1 MTGEQVEGRTF
12 RGDTVQPETPAA
24 KEHRNQTKG
33 IEERMKSLWI
43 VLGVVGVIILIVLFG
58 FGSYVSTKNTLVQ
71 KNEAINQAYSQVNV
85 VQQRRL
91 DLIPNLVASVKGY
104 VSEESTVLTNIA
116 NARAAITS
124 APDRAS
130 SIAANSKLDVAL
142 GPFFRLQE
150 EYPNLKGNEQ
160 FTRLTDELAGTENR
174 IAVERQ
180 RYNRTLEDYN
190 VYVRQFPNSIWAN
203 IAGFHYRDEYFK
215 GNPENSA
222 APKVDFSK

>member
-1 MTGEQVEGRTF
+1 
-12 RGDTVQPETPAA
+12 
-24 KEHRNQTKG
+24 
-33 IEERMKSLWI
+33 MKPLWI
-43 VLGVVGVIILIVLFG
+43 GLGVVGLIIVLLLLVG
-58 FGSYVSTKNTLVQ
+58 GSYVSTKNTLVE

-104 VSEESTVLTNIA
+104 VAEESTVLTNIA
-116 NARAAITS
+116 NARAGVLS
-124 APDRAS
+124 AGSDRS
-130 SIAANSKLDVAL
+130 SNIDANRKLDVAL

-150 EYPNLKGNEQ
+150 QYPNLRSNEQ
-160 FTRLTDELAGTENR
+160 FMRLNDELAGTENR

-190 VYVRQFPNSIWAN
+190 VYVRQFPNSIWAGM
-203 IAGFHYRDEYFK
+203 AGFHYRDEYFR
-215 GNPENSA
+215 GNPENGV

>member
-1 MTGEQVEGRTF
+1 
-12 RGDTVQPETPAA
+12 
-24 KEHRNQTKG
+24 
-33 IEERMKSLWI
+33 MKSLWV
-43 VLGVVGVIILIVLFG
+43 VLGVVGLLILVLLFTG
-58 FGSYVSTKNTLVQ
+58 GSYIGAKNTLVQ
-71 KNEAINQAYSQVNV
+71 KNESINQAFSQVNV

-104 VSEESTVLTNIA
+104 VAEESTILTNIA
-116 NARAAITS
+116 NARAGVLAAGS
-124 APDRAS
+124 DHAS
-130 SIAANSKLDVAL
+130 NINANAKLDVAL

-150 EYPNLKGNEQ
+150 QYPNLKGNEQ
-160 FTRLTDELAGTENR
+160 FIRLTDELAGTENR

-180 RYNRTLEDYN
+180 RYNKTLEDYN

-215 GNPENSA
+215 GNPENNV